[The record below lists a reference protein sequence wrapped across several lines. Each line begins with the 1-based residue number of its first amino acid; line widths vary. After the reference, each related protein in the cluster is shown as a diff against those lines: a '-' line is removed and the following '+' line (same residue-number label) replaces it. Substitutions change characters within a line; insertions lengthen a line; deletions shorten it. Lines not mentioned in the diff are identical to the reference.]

1 MAGRGKRKMPHTHCQ
16 AFKRSGRPCTA
27 RLRTDLVQHG
37 LCGTH
42 CNHIGN
48 ELLTERFN
56 REQAIYREAW
66 LNRRQAAVAPA
77 PTETAAPAVR
87 GPCGQIMTG
96 GRVCNRISAGHDDGK
111 CSLHHGL
118 LVRRAAQQ
126 PMVDTIALVRRIYRH
141 GATIAEVDEI
151 VNRRF
156 AEVPHGNYVQATIN
170 NVDNI
175 VIAPYENQMNQL
187 LNHGRTIED
196 VHAQIMEWQRFGVIS
211 ERRGEI
217 LVRNSMV
224 MLRHVQWR
232 RAWDLQHPPAAPAQ
246 RFGPNQREAQLAAD
260 SQNVHTKEISAQ
272 MRDSLAMLVA
282 VAVPETQTN
291 TCQEIRECWNAQGNR
306 PAEVGAVYN
315 DVVEWWNR
323 KTIFNT
329 DDKLYKKCLRGLW
342 WTIKQYNGETRKEL
356 EKRLWQECK
365 EAALPY
371 SVCVQGHMAR
381 LSNVMVGFDEA
392 FVPPVPVG
400 EILQQKMAAISEMNI
415 SYEKQIQ
422 MAEEL
427 LAELKVPV
435 EQHGNWLA
443 AF

>member
-1 MAGRGKRKMPHTHCQ
+1 MPDICR
-16 AFKRSGRPCTA
+16 AFKRNGEPCTA
-27 RLRTDLVQHG
+27 RLRADLVQHG

-42 CNHIGN
+42 SNHIGH
-48 ELLTERFN
+48 ELLTARFN

-66 LNRRQAAVAPA
+66 LNRRQTAVVPAPA
-77 PTETAAPAVR
+77 EPAVR
-87 GPCGQIMTG
+87 GPCAHIMVG
-96 GRVCNRISAGHDDGK
+96 GRACNRMSAGHADGK
-111 CSLHHGL
+111 CTLHHGL
-118 LVRRAAQQ
+118 LVRRAARQ
-126 PMVDTIALVRRIYRH
+126 PMLDTIALVKRVYRL
-141 GATIAEVDEI
+141 GVPIAEVDEM
-151 VNRRF
+151 VNRRI
-156 AEVPHGNYVQATIN
+156 AEIPHGRYLQTTIN

-175 VIAPYENQMNQL
+175 VLKPYDDQINRL
-187 LNHGRTIED
+187 FNHGGTIEQA
-196 VHAQIMEWQRFGVIS
+196 HAQIEEWQRFGIIS

-217 LVRNSMV
+217 LVRTATV
-224 MLRHVQWR
+224 MLRHIQWR
-232 RAWDLQHPPAAPAQ
+232 RAWDLQHPPPAPAQ

-282 VAVPETQTN
+282 VEVPETQLN
-291 TCQEIRECWNAQGNR
+291 TMKEIRECWVAQGH
-306 PAEVGAVYN
+306 PLPEIGAVYN
-315 DVVEWWNR
+315 DCVDWWNR
-323 KTIFNT
+323 KTIFNLN
-329 DDKLYKKCLRGLW
+329 DKLYKKCLRGLW
-342 WTIKQYNGETRKEL
+342 WTIKQYNGETRTEL

-381 LSNVMVGFDEA
+381 LSNVMVGFDDA

-400 EILQQKMAAISEMNI
+400 EILQQKMAAISEMDI
-415 SYEKQIQ
+415 AYEKQIQ

-427 LAELKVPV
+427 LAELKVPA